1 MVIEEILT
9 TTTRVRPIR
18 EGFRTI
24 TPYLFVQDVD
34 NLIDFLKRAFRAE
47 QTLHGMRRPDGT
59 VMHAEVKI
67 GDSFVM
73 MGEPTGQFGP
83 MQSSIYL
90 YVEDCDKVYERA
102 VQAGAVSLMKP
113 ADMLTGERYGGVK
126 DPAGNIWWVATHIED
141 PSK

>member
-1 MVIEEILT
+1 M
-9 TTTRVRPIR
+9 
-18 EGFRTI
+18 
-24 TPYLFVQDVD
+24 
-34 NLIDFLKRAFRAE
+34 
-47 QTLHGMRRPDGT
+47 TLRGMRRPDGT

-73 MGEPTGQFGP
+73 MGEPTGEFGP
-83 MQSSIYL
+83 MPSSIYL

-102 VQAGAVSLMKP
+102 VEAGAVSLMKP

-141 PSK
+141 PSKEEVRRRFESFYQKKK